1 MAMSGKYVL
10 SYRDY
15 SNEVSRLNVTIPTL
29 NAGNIAAQDTLLDNL
44 LAAIDAVVI
53 GTKEKE
59 DRVYEVIHGT
69 GIAPASKDAQ
79 VERKWLVSARDD
91 VTGFPVTFSIPTADS
106 QFVSNNTDKMD
117 LAGTEGAA
125 LVAAIEAVVLSKA
138 GNAITVTEVRMV
150 GRNL

>member
-1 MAMSGKYVL
+1 MSGKYVL

-15 SNEVSRLNVTIPTL
+15 SNETSRMSVTIPTL
-29 NAGNIAAQDTLLDNL
+29 NAGNIAAQDALLDTL

-59 DRVYEVIHGT
+59 DRVYEVILGT
-69 GIAPASKDAQ
+69 GIAPSSKDAQ

-91 VTGFPVTFSIPTADS
+91 VTGFPVTFTIPTADS
-106 QFVSNNTDKMD
+106 QFVVNNTDLMD

-125 LVAAIEAVVLSKA
+125 LVAAIEAVVLSRA
-138 GNAITVTEVRMV
+138 GNAITVSSIRLV